1 MEAAVAP
8 REIVTMKVRWNELA
22 GIFLAACGTLLF
34 EITTTKIFEFSL
46 WSNYAFLVVSTAM
59 FGLGFAGVVLT
70 RWPRL
75 LETPSARF
83 LSTNGAASALTML
96 TGFLVMNN
104 VPIHLPDAPNG
115 WPSEML
121 CVAIVFT
128 ALAVPFF
135 FFGLLIS
142 YLFERRG
149 EHANVYYF
157 ADLVGAGLGSFLL
170 VPLISTIAPQ
180 GLVLLSVVLGLAAAL
195 LFALD
200 FEAGRGRAVPLA
212 AAGLAGLA
220 AIAWFG
226 APLMAPNV
234 PLNVHVSKRK
244 FKDDLS
250 KKRILATGWSPLS
263 RVDIAVFDNT
273 MKRVWIAGG
282 VNESAIKKF
291 DGNFAALRDK
301 RDKSL
306 AGAALALD
314 YIVLPHLSKID
325 HTVAVIGTSGGSDS
339 LRVLQTGARKVTGI
353 EMDTTIANFVTKTFK
368 NYAGGLFTDNDYSEL
383 VIDEGRSYLRRSG
396 RKFDV
401 IQQVNNYTPIAFANG
416 ALNLSENYLL
426 TVESFKDFWDHL
438 SDDGI
443 LCINRHGS
451 IRLLSTAVEMLRQL
465 GMKPEE
471 YAKHLVVARGPA
483 DHISTLMLKK
493 SPFTREEIDRIFAFY
508 QVTNNIR
515 FIYYA
520 PYRTAEL
527 ASPEGNLYNLIATAP
542 DPAPYL
548 EIGPYNFAAPTD
560 VKPFFNHFKTI
571 GMKDNDREKMP
582 LLPAEILTVDPP
594 NKVGHRIPK
603 GDLPPLVVLLEAALM
618 ASVFFGVPLLSR
630 PDLRA
635 SLRGHS
641 KALGYFACL
650 GVGFIFVEIC
660 LIQRLVLFLGAPVY
674 SISIVFGCLLI
685 AAGIGSFASG
695 KIALGKRNMR
705 ALLWSVAAT
714 ILASHFL
721 MPALTNAFLGSSFPV
736 RVMVA
741 ATITSVLGFVMGM
754 PMPTG
759 VRYLKASGK
768 NIVSWGW
775 AINGYFT
782 VIGSAL
788 TVVLAVNFGFVT
800 VFLAAAAIYAV
811 APLFLEDEA

>member
-1 MEAAVAP
+1 
-8 REIVTMKVRWNELA
+8 
-22 GIFLAACGTLLF
+22 
-34 EITTTKIFEFSL
+34 
-46 WSNYAFLVVSTAM
+46 
-59 FGLGFAGVVLT
+59 
-70 RWPRL
+70 
-75 LETPSARF
+75 
-83 LSTNGAASALTML
+83 ML
-96 TGFLVMNN
+96 TAFIATNY

-115 WPSEML
+115 WPAEL
-121 CVAIVFT
+121 LAVAAVFT

-135 FFGLLIS
+135 FFGLMIS
-142 YLFERRG
+142 YLFERRS
-149 EHANVYYF
+149 EQANVYYF

-180 GLVLLSVVLGLAAAL
+180 GLVLLCVVLGLSAAL

-200 FEAGRGRAVPLA
+200 LGERRSSAAPAV
-212 AAGLAGLA
+212 AAGLVLLG

-226 APLMAPNV
+226 APRMAPAV
-234 PLNVHVSKRK
+234 PLNVHVNKRS
-244 FKDDLS
+244 FKQDVAN
-250 KKRILATGWSPLS
+250 KRIEATGWSPLS
-263 RVDIAVFDNT
+263 RVDIATYDRN

-282 VNESAIKKF
+282 VNESAIRKF
-291 DGNFAALRDK
+291 DGKFAAFRP
-301 RDKSL
+301 RREQTL
-306 AGAALALD
+306 ADAAVALD
-314 YIVLPHLSKID
+314 YIVLPHLLKVD
-325 HTVAVIGTSGGSDS
+325 HTVAVIGTSGGADS

-353 EMDTTIANFVTKTFK
+353 EMDATISRFVTRDYRD
-368 NYAGGLFTDNDYSEL
+368 YAGGLFTDGDYSEL

-401 IQQVNNYTPIAFANG
+401 IQQVNNFTPIAFANG

-426 TVESFKDFWDHL
+426 TVESFRDFWDHL

-471 YAKHLVVARGPA
+471 YARHLVVARGPA

-493 SPFTREEIDRIFAFY
+493 SPFTREEIDRIYAFY
-508 QVTNNIR
+508 EVTKNTA
-515 FIYYA
+515 FIHYA
-520 PYRTAEL
+520 PYRTDEL
-527 ASPEGNLYNLIATAP
+527 QNREQNLYYLIATSP

-548 EIGPYNFAAPTD
+548 QVGPYSFSAPTD

-571 GMKDNDREKMP
+571 GADDRGRDRLP
-582 LLPAEILTVDPP
+582 LLPAEVLAVDPP
-594 NKVGHRIPK
+594 NKVKGRIPK

-618 ASVFFGVPLLSR
+618 ASVFFGLPLLSR
-630 PDLRA
+630 PDLRS
-635 SLRGHS
+635 SLRGHAR
-641 KALGYFACL
+641 ALGYFACL

-674 SISIVFGCLLI
+674 SIAIVFGCLLV
-685 AAGIGSFASG
+685 AAGLGSFASG
-695 KIALGKRNMR
+695 RIAPGRRNVR
-705 ALLWSVAAT
+705 ALLWSVSAC
-714 ILASHFL
+714 ILAAHFL
-721 MPALTNAFLGSSFPV
+721 MPALTEAFLGSSFAV
-736 RVMVA
+736 RVAVA

-788 TVVLAVNFGFVT
+788 TVVVAVNFGFVA
-800 VFLAAAAIYAV
+800 VFMAAAAIYAAAPFFLV
-811 APLFLEDEA
+811 AER